1 MNSEELGILLGG
13 LGGII
18 ASLLYA
24 FKNIKES
31 SCCGSRCKQV
41 VIDSNGNAIKS
52 SICDLNE
59 RDLELATFPQQRV
72 AII

>member
-1 MNSEELGILLGG
+1 MDSESLGILLGG
-13 LGGII
+13 LSAII

-41 VIDSNGNAIKS
+41 VIDAHGNAVKS
-52 SICDLNE
+52 SICDLKE
-59 RDLELATFPQQRV
+59 IDLELATFPQQRV

>member
-1 MNSEELGILLGG
+1 MDSESLGILLGG
-13 LGGII
+13 LSAII

-41 VIDSNGNAIKS
+41 VIDSHGNAVKN
-52 SICDLNE
+52 SISDI
-59 RDLELATFPQQRV
+59 DLELATFPQQRV